1 MDLALVIK
9 IVIGLVAFAAWVA
22 GKIKAEAGQP
32 APIAVPP
39 PVPRRTRRVR
49 NAPPPLAPEPEPSAP
64 VAAVHLRQRFRDPRD
79 QCRPSLATGGRR
91 GVGVCMKSVE
101 RIGIDYVGRQSVPVA
116 EIQLAPTWVDPH
128 IQPMMHAD
136 RLGRHMRAGEV
147 GTEDRFHLQRRRLV
161 PAGGDPCCRWRAAA
175 GDRTAVAAP
184 RAGCCNGWG
193 ATVDS

>member
-64 VAAVHLRQRFRDPRD
+64 VAAIHLDDTSLVVTRPARAHTRMQFRGSAALRQALVAREVLGLPLSLRPPRF
-79 QCRPSLATGGRR
+79 
-91 GVGVCMKSVE
+91 
-101 RIGIDYVGRQSVPVA
+101 
-116 EIQLAPTWVDPH
+116 
-128 IQPMMHAD
+128 
-136 RLGRHMRAGEV
+136 
-147 GTEDRFHLQRRRLV
+147 
-161 PAGGDPCCRWRAAA
+161 
-175 GDRTAVAAP
+175 
-184 RAGCCNGWG
+184 
-193 ATVDS
+193 